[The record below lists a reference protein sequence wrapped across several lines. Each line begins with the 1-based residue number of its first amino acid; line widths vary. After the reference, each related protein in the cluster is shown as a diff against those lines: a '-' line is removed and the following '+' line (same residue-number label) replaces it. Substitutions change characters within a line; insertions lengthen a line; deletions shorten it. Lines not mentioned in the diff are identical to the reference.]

1 MQDPVCLP
9 GLLDGLHDYA
19 PNAIV
24 VRIDD
29 AGHLPMQSHPILV
42 KSCNPRLSTACTSQ
56 VVRLLRD
63 LRVISW
69 LSLRGMGL
77 SLADSGHGLHF
88 LVTALWW
95 RSPAP

>member
-1 MQDPVCLP
+1 LP

-42 KSCNPRLSTACTSQ
+42 NRAI
-56 VVRLLRD
+56 RD
-63 LRVISW
+63 
-69 LSLRGMGL
+69 
-77 SLADSGHGLHF
+77 F
-88 LVTALWW
+88 L
-95 RSPAP
+95 